1 MLATCPPTGMEVI
14 PGKST
19 MVRFGHDLE
28 KILRMMGLST
38 IYLFLPQ
45 TWSVTWSMPART
57 SLKLLNLFFTPFSK
71 ISSNSA

>member
-19 MVRFGHDLE
+19 MVRLGQDFE

-45 TWSVTWSMPART
+45 TWSVTWSMPALT
-57 SLKLLNLFFTPFSK
+57 SLKFVNFFFAPFSK
-71 ISSNSA
+71 I